1 MTTSPY
7 EQYKNNSVLTASGPE
22 LTLML
27 YNGAIKFCNLA
38 KEAIINKDIPKSHE
52 NIVKAEN
59 IIEELKL
66 TLNKKYPI
74 SEEMDRMYTFINQ
87 LLIQANIKKDVQTL
101 EDALSL
107 IREFRDTWQEAMKK
121 RN

>member
-1 MTTSPY
+1 
-7 EQYKNNSVLTASGPE
+7 
-22 LTLML
+22 ML